1 MTRYVVEEV
10 YHVANKSVEAVR
22 VRDLDILCMVLSL
35 LICLN
40 GVILKFI
47 IVATSQG
54 SMRAVHTTHKA
65 AGVPAEFS

>member
-54 SMRAVHTTHKA
+54 SMRSSHH
-65 AGVPAEFS
+65 P